1 MSQTNRGGRPK
12 GVIRRTHVTSGAYSK
27 DLGDVLA
34 FWYKHNPGTAAH
46 VEEIITKYL
55 RHLGWDA
62 SHFRQPEVRDLAVRT
77 VSRGILFMKIL
88 EDDYTRKVKDPAT
101 RVIIKERPADQ
112 FTRLE
117 EIDQD
122 IQSRIAKL
130 GLLFKINKQK
140 EV

>member
-1 MSQTNRGGRPK
+1 MKTERKNPGGRPK
-12 GVIRRTHVTSGAYSK
+12 GIVRRTHVSSGAYSEN
-27 DLGDVLA
+27 LGDVLA
-34 FWYKHNPGTAAH
+34 FWKKHNPGTAAH

-55 RHLGWDA
+55 RGLKWNVDHP
-62 SHFRQPEVRDLAVRT
+62 RYIEVRDLAIRT

-101 RVIIKERPADQ
+101 GVVIKERPADQ

-117 EIDQD
+117 EIDQE

-130 GLLFKINKQK
+130 ELLFNN
-140 EV
+140 